1 LLVARLLVLLSCLV
15 SCNRWSSLLVYDRY
29 EGETRHVISVLT
41 ACTFC
46 HSLRP
51 TGQIL
56 LSVHPKHSP
65 APFFPYGIWVMSLLV
80 LSLIPIGLF
89 KGKYFRLQED
99 TAV

>member
-1 LLVARLLVLLSCLV
+1 MA
-15 SCNRWSSLLVYDRY
+15 SLFSPA
-29 EGETRHVISVLT
+29 ECSAGP
-41 ACTFC
+41 
-46 HSLRP
+46 SLRP